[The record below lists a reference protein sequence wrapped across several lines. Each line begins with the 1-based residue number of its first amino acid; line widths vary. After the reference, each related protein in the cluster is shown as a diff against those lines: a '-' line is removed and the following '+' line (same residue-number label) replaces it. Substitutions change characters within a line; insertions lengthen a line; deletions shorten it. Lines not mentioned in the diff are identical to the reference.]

1 MPNESHSPLLR
12 LLSIVLTIKLVA
24 NELMNFPPQ
33 TTLLFSRLLYMK
45 KYIYLLLLLFLQI
58 QAKAQQ
64 DTSTYAAQ
72 RVKVN
77 ALLAE
82 RSEKFG
88 QYDESLNQRTGI
100 FGWQTKKDIKN
111 SNEILREVV
120 LTDNNIFKE
129 LKILME
135 YKDLQNQQ
143 KVAVADHSQERIEGY
158 MKTIKKLQDQN
169 EILQKESNK
178 NSDGISTYIIILLIL
193 TLVAV
198 FYFYNKKIQKYEKGN
213 I

>member
-169 EILQKESNK
+169 EILQKESNQ
-178 NSDGISTYIIILLIL
+178 NSFGMSTYIIILLIL
-193 TLVAV
+193 ILVAV
-198 FYFYNKKIQKYEKGN
+198 FFFYNNKIQKYEKGN

>member
-1 MPNESHSPLLR
+1 
-12 LLSIVLTIKLVA
+12 
-24 NELMNFPPQ
+24 
-33 TTLLFSRLLYMK
+33 MK
-45 KYIYLLLLLFLQI
+45 KYFYLLVVLSVSFQTY
-58 QAKAQQ
+58 AQQ
-64 DTSTYAAQ
+64 DTTAYAAQ

-82 RSEKFG
+82 RSAKFG

-129 LKILME
+129 LKVLME

-178 NSDGISTYIIILLIL
+178 NNYGISTYIIILLIL
-193 TLVAV
+193 ILVTM

>member
-1 MPNESHSPLLR
+1 M
-12 LLSIVLTIKLVA
+12 LTIKLVA
-24 NELMNFPPQ
+24 NELMNFPYQ

-45 KYIYLLLLLFLQI
+45 KCIYLVLFLLFLQI

-169 EILQKESNK
+169 EILQKESNQ
-178 NSDGISTYIIILLIL
+178 NSFGMSTYIIILLIL
-193 TLVAV
+193 ILVAV
-198 FYFYNKKIQKYEKGN
+198 FFFYNNKIQKYEKGN

>member
-1 MPNESHSPLLR
+1 
-12 LLSIVLTIKLVA
+12 
-24 NELMNFPPQ
+24 MNFPPQ

-45 KYIYLLLLLFLQI
+45 KCTYLFLLLFLHI
-58 QAKAQQ
+58 QVNAQQ

-169 EILQKESNK
+169 EILQKESNQ
-178 NSDGISTYIIILLIL
+178 NSFGMSTYIIILLIL
-193 TLVAV
+193 ILVAV
-198 FYFYNKKIQKYEKGN
+198 FFFYNNKIQKYEKGN

>member
-1 MPNESHSPLLR
+1 
-12 LLSIVLTIKLVA
+12 
-24 NELMNFPPQ
+24 
-33 TTLLFSRLLYMK
+33 MK
-45 KYIYLLLLLFLQI
+45 KYFYLLVILSLSFQTY
-58 QAKAQQ
+58 AQQ
-64 DTSTYAAQ
+64 DTTAYAAQ

-77 ALLAE
+77 TLLAE
-82 RSEKFG
+82 RSAKFG

-129 LKILME
+129 LKTLMD

-143 KVAVADHSQERIEGY
+143 KVAVADQSQERVENY
-158 MKTIKKLQDQN
+158 MRTIKKLQDQN
-169 EILQKESNK
+169 EELKNDLNK
-178 NSDGISTYIIILLIL
+178 KNNGNLSFYIIAFLL
-193 TLVAV
+193 LVMAGG
-198 FYFYNKKIQKYEKGN
+198 FYFFNKKLKKYETTKIN

>member
-1 MPNESHSPLLR
+1 
-12 LLSIVLTIKLVA
+12 
-24 NELMNFPPQ
+24 
-33 TTLLFSRLLYMK
+33 MK
-45 KYIYLLLLLFLQI
+45 KYIYLLFILLMNLHVL
-58 QAKAQQ
+58 AQQ
-64 DTSTYAAQ
+64 DTSAYASQ

-77 ALLAE
+77 TLLTE

-111 SNEILREVV
+111 SNEILRQVV

-143 KVAVADHSQERIEGY
+143 KVAVADHSQERIENY
-158 MKTIKKLQDQN
+158 MRTIKKLQDENATLQN
-169 EILQKESNK
+169 KSKTDN
-178 NSDGISTYIIILLIL
+178 NNTSTYIIIAMALAIIGLFI
-193 TLVAV
+193 
-198 FYFYNKKIQKYEKGN
+198 FFNNKLKRYEKGN

>member
-1 MPNESHSPLLR
+1 
-12 LLSIVLTIKLVA
+12 
-24 NELMNFPPQ
+24 
-33 TTLLFSRLLYMK
+33 MK
-45 KYIYLLLLLFLQI
+45 KYFYLLVVLSVSFQTY
-58 QAKAQQ
+58 AQQ
-64 DTSTYAAQ
+64 DTTAYAAQ

-82 RSEKFG
+82 RSAKFG

-129 LKILME
+129 LKVLME

-143 KVAVADHSQERIEGY
+143 KVAAADHSQERIEGY

-178 NSDGISTYIIILLIL
+178 NNYGISTYIIILLIL
-193 TLVAV
+193 ILVSM

>member
-1 MPNESHSPLLR
+1 M
-12 LLSIVLTIKLVA
+12 LTIKLVA
-24 NELMNFPPQ
+24 NEPMNFPHQ

-45 KYIYLLLLLFLQI
+45 KCIYLLLLLFIQF

-77 ALLAE
+77 ALLTE

-169 EILQKESNK
+169 EILRKESNQ
-178 NSDGISTYIIILLIL
+178 NGNGIATYIIILLIL
-193 TLVAV
+193 IVVAV